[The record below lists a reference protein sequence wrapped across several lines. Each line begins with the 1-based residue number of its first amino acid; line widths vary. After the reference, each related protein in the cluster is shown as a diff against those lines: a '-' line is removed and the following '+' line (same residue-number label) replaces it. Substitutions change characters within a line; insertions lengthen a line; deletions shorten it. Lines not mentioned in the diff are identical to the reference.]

1 MSALYLFCRVK
12 SAASIVF
19 ESLYNRVLRWAE
31 HRHAVK
37 FLVGFSFAESIFFP
51 IPTDVM
57 LVPIV
62 LRSPDR
68 ALYLATLTTAASV
81 IGGLVGYI
89 FGAYG
94 FEVLEP
100 WLHQFG
106 YWDRYQQVVTW
117 FVEWGFWV
125 IFVAGFSPLPYKL
138 FTIAAGALSLAFL
151 PFVIASLVGRGA
163 RFFLVAKIV
172 AVFGPKVEPTVR
184 KYIEWLGW
192 VTIAILA
199 AIVIYY
205 TTR

>member
-1 MSALYLFCRVK
+1 MFK
-12 SAASIVF
+12 SF
-19 ESLYNRVLRWAE
+19 YNRILRWAE

-37 FLVGFSFAESIFFP
+37 YLAAFSFAESVFFP

-68 ALYLATLTTAASV
+68 ALYLAALTTIASV
-81 IGGLVGYI
+81 VGGLVG
-89 FGAYG
+89 FMLGAYG
-94 FEVLEP
+94 FELLEP
-100 WLHQFG
+100 WLHRLG
-106 YWDRYQQVVTW
+106 YWDKYQLVVMW

-125 IFVAGFSPLPYKL
+125 VFIAGFSPLPYKL

-151 PFVIASLVGRGA
+151 PFVLASLVGRGA
-163 RFFLVAKIV
+163 RYFLVAKTV

-192 VTIAILA
+192 GTVAVFA
-199 AIVIYY
+199 AIVVNY
-205 TTR
+205 TLR